1 MTYTVTTT
9 AGATIATVAD
19 GTVNTT
25 ATSLTLIGKNYA
37 GYGIFLNENYVQLLE
52 NFSNST
58 APTAPLT
65 GQLWY
70 DNVNDILK
78 VYNAANNV
86 WKPISSAIT
95 QATSPSAAISVTG
108 DIWWDTTNAQLKVWS
123 GSAWITIGPTYT
135 STSGTS
141 GPVTESILD
150 TIAVSHNVT
159 KFYVSN
165 TVVAI
170 LSKDATFTPQT
181 AIPGFSTIIPGMN
194 LISPSTLAGAQFTG
208 ATTGAST
215 LGGFS
220 ASQFLRSDIS
230 QTTNYAFGAAGG
242 LTVGGDLTF
251 DTTSGTAV
259 VAETTSNRNIRI
271 DVNKSGVT
279 TPALTIA
286 ASTNTIQVA
295 NALTVA
301 GVTTGTFLN
310 LSGNVVSTG
319 AVHNA
324 LTVNGVTTHSGN
336 IIPSSNNVAY
346 LGNATNR
353 YNTIYGVNID
363 VLSLTS
369 GTGTVFSQL
378 NSSGNVLAQ
387 GGVFSS
393 LAVNGAITQ
402 VGTLTISGGFV
413 NAAGNILSTGAI
425 HNSLTV
431 NGTTTSTGF
440 INTSANISAAVGVF
454 GAINSTGFIN
464 TSANISA
471 SQGRFGTI
479 ITTGSITPTANA
491 AADLGTSLLRYS
503 TIYGVTVNALSV
515 TANYADLAERFE
527 ADAPML
533 PGTVVEIGGLKE
545 ITAAVQELSEKVF
558 GVISTAAG
566 FLLNGAA
573 GTNVTHPPVA
583 VNGRVPVRVI
593 GQVTK
598 GDRLVSAGNGLARAA
613 LRSEMTAFNVIGRA
627 LENKTTTGEGTIE
640 AIVKLNS

>member
-9 AGATIATVAD
+9 AGISIATVAD

-78 VYNAANNV
+78 VYNAANNL

-95 QATSPSAAISVTG
+95 QATSPSAGISVTG

-150 TIAVSHNVT
+150 TGAVSHNVT

-165 TVVAI
+165 TIVAI

-181 AIPGFSTIIPGMN
+181 AIPGFSTIIPGLN
-194 LISPSTLAGAQFTG
+194 LVSQTTIAGAQFTG

-251 DTTSGTAV
+251 DTSSGTAV
-259 VAETTSNRNIRI
+259 VAETTSNRNIRVDI
-271 DVNKSGVT
+271 NRSGVT
-279 TPALTIA
+279 TTALTIA
-286 ASTNTIQVA
+286 ASTNTITVA

-301 GVTTGTFLN
+301 GATTGTSLN
-310 LSGNVVSTG
+310 LSGNVLSTG

-324 LTVNGVTTHSGN
+324 LTVNGITNHSGN
-336 IIPSSNNVAY
+336 IIPTSNNVAY

-378 NSSGNVLAQ
+378 NTSGNVLAQ
-387 GGVFSS
+387 GGLFNS
-393 LAVNGAITQ
+393 LRVNGATTQ
-402 VGTLTISGGFV
+402 VGTLTISSGFI
-413 NAAGNILSTGAI
+413 NAAGNILATGGTLS
-425 HNSLTV
+425 SLTV
-431 NGTTTSTGF
+431 NGATTITGATVV
-440 INTSANISAAVGVF
+440 NGNLTVTTAYAVP
-454 GAINSTGFIN
+454 S
-464 TSANISA
+464 
-471 SQGRFGTI
+471 
-479 ITTGSITPTANA
+479 ANA
-491 AADLGTSLLRYS
+491 ASSLGTSASRWNF
-503 TIYGVTVNALSV
+503 IYGVTGNFLSV
-515 TANYADLAERFE
+515 QANYADLAERFE
-527 ADAPML
+527 ADVPMV
-533 PGTVVEIGGLKE
+533 PGTVVELGGLKE
-545 ITAAVQELSEKVF
+545 ITAAVQELSEAVF

-566 FLLNGAA
+566 FLLNGGA
-573 GTNVTHPPVA
+573 GTNATHPPVA

-593 GQVTK
+593 GAVKK

-613 LRSEMTAFNVIGRA
+613 DRSEMTAFNVIGRA
-627 LENKTTTGEGTIE
+627 LEDKTTLTEGTVE